1 MLGSQCCLSSNKCL
15 FICAVQQRLSR
26 NIWSNV
32 TQAGPSGSG
41 ESASGGTV
49 SMGGGAGGPDQ
60 ATVQSSQQQRRPAL
74 LSVAYLGSGV
84 YLWGARRDPLYRD
97 RVHGRAPP
105 GHHTP

>member
-1 MLGSQCCLSSNKCL
+1 
-15 FICAVQQRLSR
+15 
-26 NIWSNV
+26 
-32 TQAGPSGSG
+32 
-41 ESASGGTV
+41 
-49 SMGGGAGGPDQ
+49 MGGGAGGPDQ